1 MKKGKIS
8 LSAVRSANG
17 KLVSGSGKSVHI
29 VSDNSRNGALIF
41 SAVYVGKSYDLNI
54 SKDTIKSA
62 YAESRAKTI
71 TKEK

>member
-1 MKKGKIS
+1 MKKGRIS

-17 KLVSGSGKSVHI
+17 KLVSGSGKSAHI

-54 SKDTIKSA
+54 SKDAIKSA

-71 TKEK
+71 MKEK